1 MFTTIS
7 ILSILALERQHA
19 VAKYILRASTLVP
32 LGLEASFQFLDD
44 LATVLFTVVA
54 LAALCCKLVVLHNP
68 DCVCCESE
76 CLLRDSCRQ
85 EITNLSSRFNQCQI
99 NLLPGGGIPCAGS
112 VASCLK
118 SITVRYSA
126 RLL

>member
-1 MFTTIS
+1 MKYIFNSLDSILNKRDENIITEADNVLPECCPIKLASKSIFFAVFIFTTIS

-68 DCVCCESE
+68 ACVFACASE
-76 CLLRDSCRQ
+76 
-85 EITNLSSRFNQCQI
+85 TA
-99 NLLPGGGIPCAGS
+99 AG
-112 VASCLK
+112 K
-118 SITVRYSA
+118 K
-126 RLL
+126 